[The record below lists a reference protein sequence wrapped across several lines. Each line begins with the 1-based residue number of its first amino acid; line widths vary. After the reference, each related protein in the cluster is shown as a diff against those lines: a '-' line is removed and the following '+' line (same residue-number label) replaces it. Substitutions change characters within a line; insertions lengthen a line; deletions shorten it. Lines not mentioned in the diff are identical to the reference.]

1 MPEFDVAYFN
11 KVYATVGAGAVL
23 ELERRVL
30 GSDYGANGYTDVAQA
45 GRLVELLGLDAE
57 SRLLDLGCGAGW
69 PGLYV
74 AAQASC
80 RAVLADVP
88 MAGLRAAAA
97 RARRDGVAATPVA
110 AEGELLPFRDR
121 SFDAVTHA
129 DVLC

>member
-11 KVYATVGAGAVL
+11 EVYATVGAGPVL

-45 GRLVELLGLDAE
+45 QRLVELLELDAG
-57 SRLLDLGCGAGW
+57 SRLLDVGCGAGW
-69 PGLYV
+69 PGVYL
-74 AAQASC
+74 AARSGC
-80 RAVLADVP
+80 RAVLSDVP
-88 MAGLRAAAA
+88 VAGLHAAAA
-97 RARRDGVAATPVA
+97 RARHDGVAAAPVA
-110 AEGELLPFRDR
+110 AAGELLPFRDR

>member
-11 KVYATVGAGAVL
+11 EVYASVGAGPVL

-45 GRLVELLGLDAE
+45 DRLVELLELGSG
-57 SRLLDLGCGAGW
+57 SRLLDVGCGAGW
-69 PGLYV
+69 PGVYV
-74 AAQASC
+74 AARSGC
-80 RAVLADVP
+80 RAVVADVP
-88 MAGLRAAAA
+88 VAGLHAARQ
-97 RARRDGVAATPVA
+97 RARRDRVAVTPVA
-110 AEGELLPFRDR
+110 AAGELLPFRDR